1 MTLGPLMIDV
11 AGLELSHE
19 ERERLCSPLVGGV
32 VLFTRNFADA
42 AQLRALVR
50 DIHDLRQPS
59 LLVAVDQ
66 EGGRVQRF
74 QDGLTRLPPARWLG
88 HQYDLDA
95 RQGRKLARLCGW
107 IMAAEMLDLGVDLS
121 FAPVVDL
128 DWGVSEIIGDR
139 AMHRDPDCVLAL
151 ADAYIS
157 GMQAAGMVA
166 VAKHF
171 PGHGAVVPDS
181 HLELPQDPR
190 ELADMEEDLRPYHR
204 LVERGLAAVMV
215 AHVVYPNV
223 NRDIASLSSYW
234 LQDYL
239 RGYLN
244 FGGAI
249 FSDDLNM
256 AGVAGVGD
264 MSARVDAALSAGA
277 DMALICNNPQ
287 AAAAVIEGG
296 VHDSGPASHGRLAA
310 LRPRLATQA
319 AAPLRARDDWQDAQA
334 KLGEAM
340 ARPSLTLDG

>member
-1 MTLGPLMIDV
+1 MIDV
-11 AGLELSHE
+11 AGLALSSE
-19 ERERLCSPLVGGV
+19 EREQLRSPLIGGV

-42 AQLRALVR
+42 DQLRSLIR
-50 DIHDLRQPS
+50 EIHDLRQPS

-74 QDGLTRLPPARWLG
+74 QTGFTRLPPARWLG
-88 HQYDLDA
+88 HQYDLDP
-95 RQGRKLARLCGW
+95 RQGRQFANLCGW
-107 IMAAEMLDLGVDLS
+107 LMAAEMLDLGVDLS

-128 DWGVSEIIGDR
+128 DWGMSEIIGDR
-139 AMHRDPDCVLAL
+139 AMHRDPDSVVVL
-151 ADAYIS
+151 ADAYIA

-181 HLELPQDPR
+181 HVELPQDPR

-215 AHVVYPNV
+215 AHVLYPQVDQN
-223 NRDIASLSSYW
+223 IASLSPFW

-239 RGYLN
+239 RGNLR

-256 AGVAGVGD
+256 AGVAGIGD
-264 MSARVDAALSAGA
+264 MPARVDAALSAGA

-287 AAAAVIEGG
+287 AVVAVMEGG
-296 VHDSGPASHGRLAA
+296 IRGTGPASHGRLAA
-310 LRPRLATQA
+310 LRPRPGRPLAV
-319 AAPLRARDDWQDAQA
+319 PLQSTDAWQDAQA
-334 KLGEAM
+334 KLANAM